1 MRAREELARR
11 DGEENGR
18 HKRRS
23 SPREL
28 RDMSDATLTAPT
40 PEATA
45 AADELAADVVASTAA
60 PAATERPAKRPRVAD
75 EAPSNPEAKRKV
87 ALLLAYNGAKFQGLQ
102 KNPGA
107 TTVEQTLED
116 AIHAC
121 GGISDANYE
130 AGYQKVSWSRAGR
143 TDKGVH
149 AVGQLIGLKMV
160 LHNDDADPDPMVA
173 RVNAEL
179 ARGAHAVRILAVA
192 RATNGFCAHSG
203 CSSREYEYLLPA
215 CALRPAGSAHGDGT
229 TAPTAAE
236 LERLRGLL
244 AQLEGTHSF
253 HNLSDGKL
261 TLGDKQAQRYIKG
274 TSVGEHVRVAAAG
287 SDAAVDGVGG
297 AADGVGEAAYFVP
310 VRFHGQ
316 SFLLH
321 QIRKMVALIVA
332 VARGDARRGG
342 DTPPPDGGARRPRAA
357 AGAGLRAHAAPLL
370 VRAVRAAAA
379 RRQAVAPLRRRRR
392 RRAGRV
398 SERAHPTAHCSA
410 RARRRVSRVA
420 RRDRRARVG
429 GGGAGAAGGS
439 AVGA

>member
-1 MRAREELARR
+1 
-11 DGEENGR
+11 
-18 HKRRS
+18 
-23 SPREL
+23 
-28 RDMSDATLTAPT
+28 MSEATLAAPT

-45 AADELAADVVASTAA
+45 ASIERAGGVAASVAA
-60 PAATERPAKRPRVAD
+60 PALAERPAKRPRVAD

-87 ALLLAYNGAKFQGLQ
+87 ALLLAYNGAQFQGLQ

-107 TTVEQTLED
+107 TTVEQALED

-244 AQLEGTHSF
+244 AKLEGTHSF

-261 TLGDKQAQRYIKG
+261 TPGDKQAQRYIKG
-274 TSVGEHVRVAAAG
+274 TSVGEPVRVAAAG
-287 SDAAVDGVGG
+287 SDAVDATD

-332 VARGDARRGG
+332 VARGDA
-342 DTPPPDGGARRPRAA
+342 PEAA
-357 AGAGLRAHAAPLL
+357 IHHHLTAA
-370 VRAVRAAAA
+370 
-379 RRQAVAPLRRRRR
+379 
-392 RRAGRV
+392 RAGRALPLAPGCALTLRRCWYEQYERRRPADKPSLHFDDAAV
-398 SERAHPTAHCSA
+398 AAQDAFLNEHIRPHIAARERAGEFREWLAAIEGHAWEAEVQVAPPTETAP
-410 RARRRVSRVA
+410 
-420 RRDRRARVG
+420 
-429 GGGAGAAGGS
+429 S
-439 AVGA
+439 AVELANSDV

>member
-1 MRAREELARR
+1 
-11 DGEENGR
+11 
-18 HKRRS
+18 
-23 SPREL
+23 
-28 RDMSDATLTAPT
+28 MSDSTLTAPT
-40 PEATA
+40 PEAVA
-45 AADELAADVVASTAA
+45 AAEELAADVAASVAA
-60 PAATERPAKRPRVAD
+60 PAPAERPAKRPRVAD

-261 TLGDKQAQRYIKG
+261 TPGDKQAQRYIKG
-274 TSVGEHVRVAAAG
+274 TSVGEPVRVAAAG
-287 SDAAVDGVGG
+287 SDAVDATD

-332 VARGDARRGG
+332 VARGDA
-342 DTPPPDGGARRPRAA
+342 PEAA
-357 AGAGLRAHAAPLL
+357 IHHHLTAA
-370 VRAVRAAAA
+370 
-379 RRQAVAPLRRRRR
+379 
-392 RRAGRV
+392 RAGRALPLAPGCALTLRRCWYEQYERRRPADKPSLHFDAAAV
-398 SERAHPTAHCSA
+398 AAQDAFLNEHIRPHIAARERAGEFREWLAAIEGHAWEAEVAPPTETAP
-410 RARRRVSRVA
+410 
-420 RRDRRARVG
+420 
-429 GGGAGAAGGS
+429 S
-439 AVGA
+439 AVELANSDV